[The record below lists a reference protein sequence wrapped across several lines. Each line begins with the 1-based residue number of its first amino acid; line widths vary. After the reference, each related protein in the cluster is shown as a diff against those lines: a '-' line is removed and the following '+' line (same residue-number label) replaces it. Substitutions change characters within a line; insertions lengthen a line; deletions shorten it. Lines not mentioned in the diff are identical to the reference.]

1 MARAYLW
8 VGRIFTVCGEM
19 IVPGLLGYWLDQ
31 SLGLGISIFAM
42 IGFAVGLIGGMTHL
56 VLMANSNA
64 NRGNADRDP
73 ASRENN
79 Y

>member
-19 IVPGLLGYWLDQ
+19 IVPGLLGYWFDQ
-31 SLGLGISIFAM
+31 FLGLQFSIFAM

-56 VLMANSNA
+56 VLMANSQA
-64 NRGNADRDP
+64 TRGVADRDQ
-73 ASRENN
+73 ASREDHD
-79 Y
+79 

>member
-19 IVPGLLGYWLDQ
+19 IVPGVLGYWLDQ
-31 SLGLGISIFAM
+31 SLGLGISVFAM

-56 VLMANSNA
+56 VLMANSQVIRGDADGNRA
-64 NRGNADRDP
+64 NREDP
-73 ASRENN
+73 D
-79 Y
+79 